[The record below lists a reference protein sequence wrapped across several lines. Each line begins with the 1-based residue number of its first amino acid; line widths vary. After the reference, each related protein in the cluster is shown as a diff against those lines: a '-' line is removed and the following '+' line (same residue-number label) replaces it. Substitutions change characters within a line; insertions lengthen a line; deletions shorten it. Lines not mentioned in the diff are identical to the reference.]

1 MPYRINP
8 PPLRPAARIAA
19 ALMAV
24 ISLLAAL
31 FFGLVVLLVVLG
43 LISAFALFAGLRSR
57 WRGGAASRKTG
68 SARPPHS
75 RGRDIEGEYT
85 VVSRRR
91 D

>member
-8 PPLRPAARIAA
+8 PPLRPAARITAT
-19 ALMAV
+19 
-24 ISLLAAL
+24 LAAVVSL
-31 FFGLVVLLVVLG
+31 FATLVFGLVVLLVVLG
-43 LISAFALFAGLRSR
+43 LMVAFALFAGLRSR
-57 WRGGAASRKTG
+57 WRGGTAGRKTH
-68 SARPPHS
+68 SARPPRS